1 MINDNFTV
9 DINGDKYD
17 PAHAIYELSRMI
29 NTYRNPAEYTPDDG
43 RYDEHM
49 INVALRW
56 SIGDGKAALNDACE
70 LLNDNDHLDDK
81 DSKLLN
87 VVKYLA
93 MVITDPDGLSIQ
105 DKIKLLHFFE
115 DEFDDKKTV
124 ARIVWSD

>member
-1 MINDNFTV
+1 MINDNFTI

-17 PAHAIYELSRMI
+17 PASAIYELSRMI
-29 NTYRNPAEYTPDDG
+29 NTYRNPSDYTPDDG

-70 LLNDNDHLDDK
+70 LLNDNDHLDNDN
-81 DSKLLN
+81 KLLN

-115 DEFDDKKTV
+115 DEFDDEKTAV
-124 ARIVWSD
+124 RIVWSD

>member
-1 MINDNFTV
+1 MINDNFTI

-17 PAHAIYELSRMI
+17 PASAIYELSRMI

-70 LLNDNDHLDDK
+70 LLNDNDHLDNDN
-81 DSKLLN
+81 KLLN

-115 DEFDDKKTV
+115 DEFDDEKTAV
-124 ARIVWSD
+124 RIVWSD

>member
-17 PAHAIYELSRMI
+17 PAHAIYELSRLV
-29 NTYRNPAEYTPDDG
+29 NTYRNPAEYAPDDG
-43 RYDEHM
+43 RHDEHM

-56 SIGDGKAALNDACE
+56 SMGDGKVALNDACE